1 MKIAVTSC
9 SDPIEQPVQKV
20 WASVAQA
27 RPDHL
32 ILLGDQIYMDY
43 GPKIAGLFWSNPGNG
58 APAKFTDVDFAAHMY
73 ARYAAQW
80 RNMQASGLWQL
91 PELKVHGIWD
101 DHDFAWN
108 NSYGAGQ
115 PNRTAPANEQPVPAG
130 KQQIARFLFRQFFNS
145 LRAPAY
151 PANALLTQQRI
162 EQLNENLAQAVFYSD
177 LLPADASEGLVELAP
192 DVRLLLTDGRT
203 FRTAQEESGATGT
216 MFGAAQMGWL
226 QSSIKPNAITLIAS
240 GCTLDSGPERWVR
253 YRDYQ
258 EFRNFLDTKVDARVL
273 LLSGDIH
280 HTDVRDSHGPRL
292 IELVASGAARPFG
305 NWSPW
310 RPSRGNHAVCE
321 FTASHIRVEMLEGE
335 PSSWAERQRS
345 ATIDRATWQV
355 QR

>member
-9 SDPIEQPVQKV
+9 SDPLEQPVQRV
-20 WASVAQA
+20 WASIAQA

-43 GPKIAGLFWSNPGNG
+43 GPKIVSLFWSNPSNG

-80 RNMQASGLWQL
+80 RSMQASGLWRL

-115 PNRTAPANEQPVPAG
+115 SKGTDPENKQPVPAS
-130 KQQIARFLFRQFFNS
+130 KQQIARFLFRQFFQS

-177 LLPADASEGLVELAP
+177 LLPSNAIEGLVELAP

-203 FRTAQEESGATGT
+203 FRTAQEESGAIGT
-216 MFGAAQMGWL
+216 LLGTAQMGWL

-240 GCTLDSGPERWVR
+240 SSTLDSAPERWNR

-258 EFRNFLDTKVDARVL
+258 ELLDYLGTQNDARVL

-280 HTDVRDSHGPRL
+280 HTDLRDNHGPRL

-305 NWSPW
+305 NWSPF
-310 RPSRGNHAVCE
+310 RASRGNHAVCE
-321 FTASHIRVEMLEGE
+321 ITASHIQVEMREGE
-335 PSSWAERQRS
+335 PSGWAERQRS
-345 ATIDRATWQV
+345 ATIDRAAWRV